1 MGWAIVARRIT
12 ASASE
17 SQIPGG
23 SLVTATK
30 MPSKPYDGSKITSIF
45 LPIFLSSIWKMESG
59 KPFSVD
65 IITAELPYLFQLKTL
80 TLTPGLTRTWL
91 SAINISCNIKSRFLK
106 REKIE

>member
-1 MGWAIVARRIT
+1 
-12 ASASE
+12 
-17 SQIPGG
+17 
-23 SLVTATK
+23 
-30 MPSKPYDGSKITSIF
+30 
-45 LPIFLSSIWKMESG
+45 MESG